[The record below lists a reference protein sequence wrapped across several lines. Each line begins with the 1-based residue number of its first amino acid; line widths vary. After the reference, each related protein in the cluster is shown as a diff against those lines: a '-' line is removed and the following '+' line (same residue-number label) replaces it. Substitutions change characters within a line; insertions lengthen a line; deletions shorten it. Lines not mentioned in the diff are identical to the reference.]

1 MRISQQQERNRPMEE
16 ERMGRQRPGVFRSS
30 ISRAVAGLSVAAV
43 LLAACGGGGGNGGNG
58 GATAHTV
65 HALVINASAAD
76 VTVTYVGA
84 ETIEEPLPTCK
95 AALLDFPLA
104 DPFQIL
110 IDEETVIDTDIDLPD
125 GLPHALDGYT
135 DLIVE
140 VAIDKEGVATF
151 DAIRP
156 GGGLTKPSTAAFCP
170 VLPG

>member
-1 MRISQQQERNRPMEE
+1 MEE
-16 ERMGRQRPGVFRSS
+16 ERKGRQRPGTIQSR
-30 ISRAVAGLSVAAV
+30 ISRAVAGLSAAAV

-58 GATAHTV
+58 GTTDNAV
-65 HALVINASAAD
+65 HALVINASAVD
-76 VTVTYVGA
+76 VTVTYIGA

-110 IDEETVIDTDIDLPD
+110 IDGEAVIDTAIDLPD
-125 GLPHALDGYT
+125 GLPNALDGYS

-151 DAIRP
+151 DEIRP

-170 VLPG
+170 TLPT

>member
-1 MRISQQQERNRPMEE
+1 MEE
-16 ERMGRQRPGVFRSS
+16 QRMARGRPRPNRFPVL
-30 ISRAVAGLSVAAV
+30 RAVAGLSAAAL
-43 LLAACGGGGGNGGNG
+43 LLAACGGGGGGNG
-58 GATAHTV
+58 GSTNHTV
-65 HALVINASAAD
+65 HALVINASAED

-84 ETIEEPLPTCK
+84 ETVEVPLPTCK

-125 GLPHALDGYT
+125 GLPNALEGYS

-151 DAIRP
+151 DKIRP

-170 VLPG
+170 TLPT

>member
-1 MRISQQQERNRPMEE
+1 MEE
-16 ERMGRQRPGVFRSS
+16 ERMGRQRPGPIRSS
-30 ISRAVAGLSVAAV
+30 IARAVAGLSVAAV
-43 LLAACGGGGGNGGNG
+43 LLAACGGGGGGNGGN
-58 GATAHTV
+58 TEHTV
-65 HALVINASAAD
+65 HTLVINASAAD

-110 IDEETVIDTDIDLPD
+110 IDGETVIDTDIDLPD
-125 GLPHALDGYT
+125 GLPNAIDGYS

-151 DAIRP
+151 DKIRP

-170 VLPG
+170 TLPG

>member
-1 MRISQQQERNRPMEE
+1 MEE
-16 ERMGRQRPGVFRSS
+16 ERMGRQRRGPIRSS

-43 LLAACGGGGGNGGNG
+43 LLAACGGSNGGGNGGS
-58 GATAHTV
+58 TDHTV
-65 HALVINASAAD
+65 HALVINASAVD

-110 IDEETVIDTDIDLPD
+110 IDGETVIDTDIDLPD
-125 GLPHALDGYT
+125 GLPNAIDGYS

-151 DAIRP
+151 DRIRP

-170 VLPG
+170 TLPT

>member
-1 MRISQQQERNRPMEE
+1 MEE
-16 ERMGRQRPGVFRSS
+16 ERMGRQRPALIPSS
-30 ISRAVAGLSVAAV
+30 TWRAVAGLSVAAV
-43 LLAACGGGGGNGGNG
+43 LLAACGGGGGGNG
-58 GATAHTV
+58 GSTAHTV
-65 HALVINASAAD
+65 HTLIINASAED

-84 ETIEEPLPTCK
+84 ETVEEPLPTCK

-110 IDEETVIDTDIDLPD
+110 IDGETVIDTDIDLPD
-125 GLPHALDGYT
+125 GLPNALDGYS

-151 DAIRP
+151 DEVRP

-170 VLPG
+170 TLPT

>member
-1 MRISQQQERNRPMEE
+1 MEE
-16 ERMGRQRPGVFRSS
+16 ERMRRQRPHPFRSG
-30 ISRAVAGLSVAAV
+30 ISRAVAALSVATL
-43 LLAACGGGGGNGGNG
+43 LLAACGGSGGGNG

-65 HALVINASAAD
+65 HTLVINASEAD

-110 IDEETVIDTDIDLPD
+110 IDGETVIDTDIDLPD
-125 GLPHALDGYT
+125 GLPNALDGYS

-151 DAIRP
+151 DEIRP

-170 VLPG
+170 TLPT

>member
-1 MRISQQQERNRPMEE
+1 
-16 ERMGRQRPGVFRSS
+16 MGRQRPGPFRSS
-30 ISRAVAGLSVAAV
+30 ISRAVAGLSAAAV
-43 LLAACGGGGGNGGNG
+43 LLVACGGGGGGNGGS
-58 GATAHTV
+58 TEHTV
-65 HALVINASAAD
+65 HALVINASDAD

-110 IDEETVIDTDIDLPD
+110 IDGETVIDTDIDLPD
-125 GLPHALDGYT
+125 GLPHAVDGYT

-170 VLPG
+170 TLPT